1 MFEQRTK
8 YNTRRKQICEA
19 MAPAPKDVVRAG
31 VGDGPIADGE
41 ADTADYSETATTC
54 RSLGGRGNTSFA
66 SETAAVTGENVRSIQ
81 RTLAVSNVLGGNT
94 LDRVSGTSLD
104 VGVELV
110 APMKAAFLN
119 VADSINSLDATN
131 QTMQPA
137 HVALINSSVKLK
149 VSINKM
155 KPVAK
160 LPALDLFGLPEQ
172 ATKRTNERPEAA
184 ALAEVLKA
192 LKAHSLVAWAERQN
206 SGAVR
211 SGGRFIRF
219 GWVGCAD
226 VLGQLKD
233 GRFLGVEVKA
243 AKGRASPEQVA
254 FLERINAAGGVRF
267 IAHSLRDVVRE
278 LGPL

>member
-8 YNTRRKQICEA
+8 HNTRRKQIWEA
-19 MAPAPKDVVRAG
+19 MNPTPKDVVRAG

-41 ADTADYSETATTC
+41 LEVAKVYPPQVSTH
-54 RSLGGRGNTSFA
+54 GGARPQAQGFA
-66 SETAAVTGENVRSIQ
+66 AETAAVTGQSKSSINQ
-81 RTLAVSNVLGGNT
+81 SLAVSNVLGGNT

-160 LPALDLFGLPEQ
+160 LPALDLFGVPEQ

-226 VLGQLKD
+226 ILGQLRD

-254 FLERINAAGGVRF
+254 FLERINAAGGVGF